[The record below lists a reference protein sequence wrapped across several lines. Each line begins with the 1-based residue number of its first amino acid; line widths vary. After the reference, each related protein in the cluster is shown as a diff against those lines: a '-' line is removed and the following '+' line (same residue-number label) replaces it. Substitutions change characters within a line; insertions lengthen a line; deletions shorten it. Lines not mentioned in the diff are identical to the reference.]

1 MIESIELIKDI
12 GAARIIGMGNY
23 RETIDSDVPDLKPLL
38 KATLGASVRRID
50 RFIQL
55 ALIGAARC
63 IHSAR
68 HIDAEQSIQPPS
80 DTAIYIASGRGDMEI
95 TVEVQRDLFVNGHE
109 PKPLNFINTVSNAAS
124 FYIAQSFGLC
134 GRNQFIANR
143 HWAFEVAL
151 QSALLD
157 LQLGNIDSALVGVV
171 DVVVPPIAEH
181 RQRLKLSE
189 TTTLAEGS
197 HWLWLDNDTLPATT
211 LGSIEGV
218 YPFIDRQELA
228 DWIKSPSLAPENQFC
243 SRGQFMTP
251 EDFAAVRQHGELQQE
266 FIYRDD
272 TMGYYDS
279 QSGSAIAAFIES
291 SQRDARFLH
300 INSDPLQ
307 RYIAMV
313 ARKS

>member
-1 MIESIELIKDI
+1 M
-12 GAARIIGMGNY
+12 ARIIGMGNY
-23 RETIDSDVPDLKPLL
+23 REAIDTDVPDLKPLL
-38 KATLGASVRRID
+38 KATLGTSVRRID

-68 HIDAEQSIQPPS
+68 SVDSEQSTQPPT

-157 LQLGNIDSALVGVV
+157 LQLGKINSALVGVV
-171 DVVVPPIAEH
+171 DVVVAPIAEH
-181 RQRLKLSE
+181 RQRLQLGA
-189 TTTLAEGS
+189 TTALAEGS
-197 HWLWLDNDTLPATT
+197 HWLWLDNGTLPATT
-211 LGSIEGV
+211 LGEIDGV
-218 YPFIDRQELA
+218 PHFIDQHELIE
-228 DWIKSPSLAPENQFC
+228 WIKSPSLTPENLFC

-251 EDFAAVRQHGELQQE
+251 EDFSAVHQHDELRQE

-279 QSGSAIAAFIES
+279 QSGGAIAAFIES
-291 SQRDARFLH
+291 PYRDARFIH

-313 ARKS
+313 ARKN